1 MADNLKLQKNIMGI
15 PVNDKLGLGVAACD
29 HHIPVWGG
37 GKGDRL
43 IGVTA
48 TAKARVFIFIY
59 IIRLFRLSNNPN
71 YSLSYGLLWPFWFI
85 ANLAMLSQP
94 DLKRKLLKSICNWM
108 HGWTKVKSTA
118 VLN

>member
-37 GKGDRL
+37 GKGYRL

-48 TAKARVFIFIY
+48 AAEARVFIFIY
-59 IIRLFRLSNNPN
+59 IFRLFRLSNNPN
-71 YSLSYGLLWPFWFI
+71 YSLSYGLFGSL
-85 ANLAMLSQP
+85 LSQP

-108 HGWTKVKSTA
+108 HGLLVQD
-118 VLN
+118 